1 MVYNGYIKSR
11 HTRETEMKTQIIS
24 TEVGHIIHRD
34 DRTRGFQISVNGR
47 MRSFGSVA
55 AAVSAKKESLA
66 DIREMTAIIEASR
79 IV

>member
-1 MVYNGYIKSR
+1 VR
-11 HTRETEMKTQIIS
+11 AQIIS
-24 TEVGHIIHRD
+24 TEVGHVIHRA

-55 AAVSAKKESLA
+55 AAVSAKKESLD
-66 DIREMTAIIEASR
+66 DIKELNAIIESSR